1 VGQFQHGMQHQQPA
15 YPVNPG
21 AYNQQAMKS
30 IGTQQPRQQQP
41 PYQQQRPPYQQ
52 PQQAQGGYSF
62 RQQGSVV
69 RPGTQQQQQSGGR
82 ANLNNLR
89 AQLLSTLQKNKQNKS

>member
-1 VGQFQHGMQHQQPA
+1 MR
-15 YPVNPG
+15 
-21 AYNQQAMKS
+21 S

-52 PQQAQGGYSF
+52 TQQAQSGYSF
-62 RQQGSVV
+62 RQQGAVA
-69 RPGTQQQQQSGGR
+69 RPVTQQQQQQQQSGGR